1 MIFVII
7 KINFDSFIME
17 VVIMDLD
24 SVIIEVLIII
34 MIASFI
40 LERNYLLS
48 HPFVVNNC
56 FIINLDL
63 HLFVTL
69 EEVGILNFM
78 VIIMV
83 FNLVMQPIIA
93 MVFNLVMQPIITRS
107 AEDLLNF
114 LVEKKNQNQKSF
126 SIFGI

>member
-1 MIFVII
+1 
-7 KINFDSFIME
+7 ME